1 MALLGSKKKK
11 APAEKSARPAPVR
24 AANRGVLAYLWIP
37 MVAIALAVGA
47 AAWWVIDQTVSPV
60 NETHQSVLVDQIA
73 NQYEAYFNNVLA
85 QHQSMLEQL
94 ARSDDIVSLVQNAR
108 GAELQAA
115 EERLSSQIP
124 YALEVHLF
132 PAGEAQTRPDSLPPL
147 GFAAMDMIRRTEQGQ
162 TVPIE
167 AHQNDGLPYLH
178 SVNSVRDNNG
188 QLVGTLSISQDMA
201 FLRDSLNGI
210 DASLGNVVVVQQ
222 FTNGPQQ
229 TLLTYGVKTDNPV
242 QTLRS
247 SNPNW
252 QLTYQPSDALT
263 QSSVIESG
271 PIWVAF
277 GLILVV
283 ALVTM
288 LLSTTRLQAVLR
300 HDGNLFAR
308 HMQRL
313 LGGQPIEHQDYA
325 LAIFNTMA
333 KSMNRM
339 RMGKGINT
347 PRRPVSAPATTA
359 SDAAPMPLP
368 AEAVEE
374 DVGDF
379 DVSMMESDS
388 DILGMD
394 QPAPAT
400 MQYSPPISA
409 SLFRSYD
416 VRGIMG
422 ETLDSGVARTLGLA
436 IGSEAFARGQ
446 QSIVV
451 GRDARLSS
459 PELAKALVAGLLESG
474 RDVIDIGVVPTPLTY
489 YATQTLGATSCVMV
503 TGSHLPGNHNGL
515 KVVLNGTALDGS
527 ELQALYQRIEREDYT
542 TGSGSGSLSSNDISA
557 NYINRIV
564 EDVHVSRPMKVV
576 IDCGNGV
583 AGNVAPK
590 LVKSLGCH
598 VLPLYCD
605 VDGNFPNHHPDPTD
619 SKNLQD
625 LARTVVETRAD
636 IGIAFDGDGDRIG
649 VVSNSGKVIHADRL
663 LMLLAKDMIT
673 RNPGATVLYDVK
685 CSRRLHGLIVGYGG
699 KPLMWKTGHPY
710 IKRKMRESGALLAGE
725 MSGHIYYKERWYGF
739 DDALYTMA
747 RLLEI
752 LSTKSDSLDTL
763 FSAFPE
769 DINTRELAIA
779 APDDRKFRI
788 VEQLQRNASFD
799 GGRITDIDGLRVDY
813 PDGWGLIRASNT
825 SPRLVCRFEA
835 DTDLALKRIQEAFR
849 SQLQAVDSQLQVP
862 F

>member
-1 MALLGSKKKK
+1 MALLGSKKNKT
-11 APAEKSARPAPVR
+11 PAEKSASPAPAQ
-24 AANRGVLAYLWIP
+24 AANRGVFAYLWIP
-37 MVAIALAVGA
+37 MVAITLAVGVS
-47 AAWWVIDQTVSPV
+47 AWWVIDQTVAPV
-60 NETHQSVLVDQIA
+60 NETHQGILVDQIA
-73 NQYEAYFNNVLA
+73 SQYEAYFNNVLA
-85 QHQSMLEQL
+85 QHQRMLEQL
-94 ARSDDIVSLVQNAR
+94 ARSNDIINLLENAEQ
-108 GAELQAA
+108 ADLQAA
-115 EERLSSQIP
+115 EQRLISQVP
-124 YALEVHLF
+124 YALTVHLF
-132 PAGEAQTRPDSLPPL
+132 PAGEAQTRSDRVPPL
-147 GFAAMDMIRRTEQGQ
+147 GFAGMDMIRRTEQGQ

-167 AHQNDGLPYLH
+167 AHQSEGLPYLH
-178 SVNSVRDNNG
+178 SVNSVRNREG
-188 QLVGTLSISQDMA
+188 QLIGTMSISQDIA
-201 FLRDSLNGI
+201 FLRESLDGI
-210 DASLGNVVVVQQ
+210 DANLGNVVVVQQ

-229 TLLTYGVKTDNPV
+229 TLVSYGARTDNPIIA
-242 QTLRS
+242 LRS

-252 QLTYQPSDALT
+252 RLTYQPSDDLT
-263 QSSVIESG
+263 QSTVIVPG
-271 PIWVAF
+271 PTWGAF
-277 GLILVV
+277 GLILAV
-283 ALVTM
+283 ALITLM
-288 LLSTTRLQAVLR
+288 LSVSRLQNVLR

-313 LGGQPIEHQDYA
+313 LSGQPIENQGYS

-339 RMGKGINT
+339 RMGKG
-347 PRRPVSAPATTA
+347 PGGRRPVSPTSTDASIIPPA
-359 SDAAPMPLP
+359 

-374 DVGDF
+374 AVGDF
-379 DVSMMESDS
+379 DVSMIDSDS

-394 QPAPAT
+394 QPTPAA
-400 MQYSPPISA
+400 MQYSPPVNA
-409 SLFRSYD
+409 SIFRSYD

-436 IGSEAFARGQ
+436 IGSEAYARGQ

-459 PELAKALVAGLLESG
+459 PELAKALVSGLLQSG

-503 TGSHLPGNHNGL
+503 TGSHLPGNHNGF
-515 KVVLNGTALDGS
+515 KTVLDGSALDGP
-527 ELQALYQRIEREDYT
+527 EIQALFQRIEREDFT
-542 TGSGSGSLSSNDISA
+542 TGSGSLSTNDISA

-564 EDVHVSRPMKVV
+564 EDVRVSRPMKVV

-583 AGNVAPK
+583 AGNLAPK

-663 LMLLAKDMIT
+663 LMLLAKDMIS

-769 DINTRELAIA
+769 DVNTSELAIA

-788 VEQLQRNASFD
+788 IEQLQRNAAFD

-813 PDGWGLIRASNT
+813 PDGWGLVRASNT

-849 SQLQAVDSQLQVP
+849 SQLQAVDSQLQIP

>member
-1 MALLGSKKKK
+1 MALLGSKKNKT
-11 APAEKSARPAPVR
+11 PAEKSASSASAQ
-24 AANRGVLAYLWIP
+24 AANRGVFAYLWIP
-37 MVAIALAVGA
+37 LVAITLAVGA
-47 AAWWVIDQTVSPV
+47 SAWWVIDQTVAPV
-60 NETHQSVLVDQIA
+60 NETHQEVLVDQIA
-73 NQYEAYFNNVLA
+73 NQYEAYFNNVLT
-85 QHQSMLEQL
+85 QHQRMLEQL
-94 ARSDDIVSLVQNAR
+94 ARSDDIVSLLQNANPADLQS
-108 GAELQAA
+108 AEQ
-115 EERLSSQIP
+115 RLNSQVP
-124 YALEVHLF
+124 YAMTVHLF
-132 PAGEAQTRPDSLPPL
+132 PAGEAQTRPDSVPPL
-147 GFAAMDMIRRTEQGQ
+147 GFAGMDMIRRTEQGQ

-167 AHQNDGLPYLH
+167 AHQNDGLPYLF
-178 SVNSVRDNNG
+178 SVNSVRNQNG
-188 QLVGTLSISQDMA
+188 QLVGTLSISQNID
-201 FLRDSLNGI
+201 FLRESLNGV

-222 FTNGPQQ
+222 FANGPQQ
-229 TLLTYGVKTDNPV
+229 TLVNYGAKTDNPV
-242 QTLRS
+242 MSLRS

-252 QLTYQPSDALT
+252 RLTYQPSDELT
-263 QSSVIESG
+263 QSTVIVPG
-271 PIWVAF
+271 PMWGAF

-283 ALVTM
+283 ALVTL
-288 LLSTTRLQAVLR
+288 LLSVSRLQNVLR

-313 LGGQPIEHQDYA
+313 LTGQPIENQGYS

-333 KSMNRM
+333 KTMNRM
-339 RMGKGINT
+339 RMGKGGSAGA
-347 PRRPVSAPATTA
+347 RRPAA
-359 SDAAPMPLP
+359 STPTESSLMPQA

-374 DVGDF
+374 EVGDF
-379 DVSMMESDS
+379 DVSMMDSDS

-400 MQYSPPISA
+400 MQYRPPVNA
-409 SLFRSYD
+409 SIFRSYD
-416 VRGIMG
+416 IRGIMG

-436 IGSEAFARGQ
+436 IGSEAYARGQ

-459 PELAKALVAGLLESG
+459 PELAKALVSGLLESG
-474 RDVIDIGVVPTPLTY
+474 RDVIDIGVVPTPLAY

-503 TGSHLPGNHNGL
+503 TGSHLPGNHNGF
-515 KVVLNGTALDGS
+515 KTVLDGNALDGK
-527 ELQALYQRIEREDYT
+527 ELQALYQRIEQEDFT
-542 TGSGSGSLSSNDISA
+542 TGSGSLSTNDISA
-557 NYINRIV
+557 SYINRIV
-564 EDVHVSRPMKVV
+564 EDVRVSRPMKVV

-649 VVSNSGKVIHADRL
+649 VVSNSGKVIYADRL

-699 KPLMWKTGHPY
+699 KPLMWKTGHPC

-769 DINTRELAIA
+769 DVNTSELTIA
-779 APDDRKFRI
+779 TPDDRKVRI
-788 VEQLQRNASFD
+788 IEQLQRNAAFD

-813 PDGWGLIRASNT
+813 PDGWGLVRASNT

-849 SQLQAVDSQLQVP
+849 SQLQAVDSQLQIP